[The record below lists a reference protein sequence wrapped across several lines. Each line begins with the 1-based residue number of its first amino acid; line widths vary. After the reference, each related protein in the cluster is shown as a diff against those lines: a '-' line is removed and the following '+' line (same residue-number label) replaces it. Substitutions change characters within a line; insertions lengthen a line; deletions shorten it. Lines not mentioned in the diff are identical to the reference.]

1 MEKQLDTIAK
11 SYDKT
16 IELGRKGIDLY
27 ENLPEYIINNPDYL
41 IYKKE
46 VENGFC
52 GSENKEIKE
61 F

>member
-46 VENGFC
+46 VENGFVVV
-52 GSENKEIKE
+52 KIKKLKN